1 MKTFIKNN
9 WFRMLIGT
17 SAFITSVGFFIHS
30 INPSYATNPQ
40 PFNTS
45 NLATTNGYVEGNY
58 VYFISGSYI
67 FKIQKGDLNM
77 AFEHADHFGSS
88 FQDEG
93 LKDPVTKVNR
103 KCFFDAK
110 KIVDY

>member
-1 MKTFIKNN
+1 
-9 WFRMLIGT
+9 MLIGT

-45 NLATTNGYVEGNY
+45 NVATTNGYVEGNY
-58 VYFISGSYI
+58 VYFISGAYI

-77 AFEHADHFGSS
+77 AFEHADQFGSP
-88 FQDEG
+88 FNDEG
-93 LKDPVTKVNR
+93 LLEDTVTKVKR